1 MFKRGALGLF
11 VVISLVLAGC
21 SSNPPYT
28 PASVQPVSID
38 TTAYAPKVAS
48 FVVILDVS
56 SSMGE
61 DYQDR
66 PKVHTA
72 QDLAASFNSSV
83 PPLDFQAGLVT
94 FGNSSGRCFGQGTAN
109 AVYGLTSYKPADF
122 ATALGSLECAGGTT
136 PMTDGI
142 DATTQLLSAES
153 GMTAVI
159 LISDFQWVNAGSV
172 MSAASQLK
180 AQHANKLCLHTIKV
194 GDNTTGDA
202 LIASLNEVAGCDS
215 AVQAGDI
222 ASTDAMANYV
232 TEVLLAPLEYEQH
245 AVSASA
251 LFDFDKAILKEQG
264 KAELH
269 NLDEYIKSKA
279 LQVADI
285 NVIGHTDS
293 MGSAEYN
300 QGLSE
305 RRAMAVKEYMV
316 SEGIDASIIDVS
328 GKGESAPVAS
338 NDTDEGRALNR
349 RVEIHVG
356 TKRAVN

>member
-136 PMTDGI
+136 PMSDGI
-142 DATTQLLSAES
+142 DATTQVLSAES

-222 ASTDAMANYV
+222 ASTEAMANYV

-269 NLDEYIKSKA
+269 NLDEYIKSKE
-279 LQVADI
+279 LQVVDI

-293 MGSAEYN
+293 MGSEEYN

-316 SEGIDASIIDVS
+316 SEGIDATIIDVS
-328 GKGESAPVAS
+328 GKGESEPVAS

>member
-72 QDLAASFNSSV
+72 QDLAASFNSTV

-109 AVYGLTSYKPADF
+109 AAYGLTSYKPADF

-142 DATTQLLSAES
+142 DTTTELLSAET